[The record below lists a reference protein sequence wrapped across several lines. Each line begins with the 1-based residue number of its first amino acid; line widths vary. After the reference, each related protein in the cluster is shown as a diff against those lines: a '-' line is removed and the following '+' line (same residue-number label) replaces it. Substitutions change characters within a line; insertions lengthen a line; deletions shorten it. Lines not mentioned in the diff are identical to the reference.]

1 MSRLPRAKAKI
12 LQAAREVVE
21 RCGAGALTFEE
32 ISRVSGVTR
41 GGITY
46 HFPTKEALLQGLLDH
61 DMEQW
66 RVSEAAL
73 MPRDVRCPRQ
83 CELIGEIRCHT
94 SEDESRRR
102 FFAGMLSAATLQP
115 ELLDGCREEQR
126 QRFAN
131 HQWTEQDLR
140 AHVLRLAA
148 LGLMW
153 DDVFQFQPMPP
164 DVRRRFAELLERLA
178 REWVAATP
186 DKPDESVQDNN
197 N

>member
-12 LQAAREVVE
+12 LKAAREIVE
-21 RCGAGALTFEE
+21 SSGAGALTFEE

-46 HFPTKEALLQGLLDH
+46 HFPTKDALLQGLLDH
-61 DMEQW
+61 DVEQW
-66 RVSEAAL
+66 KDIEAAAA
-73 MPRDVRCPRQ
+73 PDDVACPRQ
-83 CELIGEIRCHT
+83 CELIAEIRCHT

-102 FFAGMLSAATLQP
+102 FFAGMLSAAMHQP
-115 ELLDGCREEQR
+115 SLLDGCREEVR

-131 HQWTEQDLR
+131 TEWTDIELR

-153 DDVFQFQPMPP
+153 DEIFQFQPMPP
-164 DVRRRFAELLERLA
+164 EARRRFAALLEQLA
-178 REWVAATP
+178 RDWVVGASDSP
-186 DKPDESVQDNN
+186 DNAKQ
-197 N
+197 